1 MENIFCKHLDLDFN
15 IDLTIIE
22 QFKTQVQ
29 NKSIVFRIPSID
41 IGLQNFLKPLD
52 ITAQTPACFYT
63 PPNAGRGWHHIDSL
77 QLDNRVKLN
86 YIVGGKNTVM
96 QWFKFNGHEQHVLK
110 QENELGG
117 GYLKFYPKVCELIWE
132 EELKSPSLINAGIPH
147 NVKNNSNS
155 GRWAISYPLFNLDNT
170 ATQWNQ
176 MPLWAKW

>member
-1 MENIFCKHLDLDFN
+1 MENIFCKHLDFD
-15 IDLTIIE
+15 IDLTFIE
-22 QFKTQVQ
+22 QFKIQIQ
-29 NKSIVFRIPSID
+29 NRPVVFRIQSVD
-41 IGLQNFLKPLD
+41 KNLQNFLNTLGV
-52 ITAQTPACFYT
+52 ITRTPACFYT
-63 PPNAGRGWHHIDSL
+63 PPNSSREWHHIDSL

-86 YIVGGKNTVM
+86 YIVGGENTVM
-96 QWFKFNGHEQHVLK
+96 QWFKFNGTEQHILK

-117 GYLKFYPKVCELIWE
+117 GFLKFYPEACELIWE

-170 ATQWNQ
+170 AVQWNQ